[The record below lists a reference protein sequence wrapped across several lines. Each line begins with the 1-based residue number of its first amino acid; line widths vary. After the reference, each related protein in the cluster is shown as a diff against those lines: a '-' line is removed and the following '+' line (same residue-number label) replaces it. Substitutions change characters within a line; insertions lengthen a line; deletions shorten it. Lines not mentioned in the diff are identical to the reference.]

1 MLLQTKLCIAAAAGI
16 LSHCLIFIRNE
27 HHIQAPQLFRF
38 FLLLSLF
45 LFIGE
50 ARLWALSDSGQAAKT
65 SALIVLSYA
74 ASLLTSV
81 AVYRAFFHKL
91 RKFPGPIGARVSKFW
106 HVGKLLGRPNFKV
119 LDELHQQYGDFVR
132 TGESLRPARNQ
143 QSCSYRELL
152 GPNEISVRSP
162 SAMAEING
170 PGSRCTKAPFYD
182 LLLPRTS
189 IITTRNKTLH
199 DQRRRI
205 WDYGFGAKALNQY
218 EPQVD
223 HYTFLLTSA
232 ISQRLGAPMNVTS
245 WFHYFSFDLMGQLSF
260 GKSFNMLATGEQHFA
275 IDLMRDGL
283 TLLGLFTPTPWLARI
298 GFSIPGVASGWKS
311 MFVWSDAQ
319 MRERID
325 REDDGENNDITSWLI
340 NASRENNS
348 LEADR
353 SWLNGDAFG
362 IIIAGSDTTATTLA
376 MLFYHLAL
384 DPCQISRIRSELDQ
398 LDAKPDARALQTL
411 PHLNGAINE
420 TLRLHPPVPS
430 NGLRE
435 SPPEGITIASTFIPG
450 STVLCLPVYS
460 LHRLAS
466 CFERPLE
473 FIPERWYSKPEL
485 VHDKGA
491 FAPFNQGRFGCVGK
505 NLALME
511 VRAVTAALLDRYDL
525 EFAPGMGRGEGV
537 ERDMGDQFTAT
548 PGKLELVFTERV
560 RKSEV

>member
-1 MLLQTKLCIAAAAGI
+1 MLQQTKLCMAAAAGI
-16 LSHCLIFIRNE
+16 LSHTLIFIRNE
-27 HHIQAPQLFRF
+27 HHIQAPQLSRL
-38 FLLLSLF
+38 FLLLSFF

-50 ARLWALSDSGQAAKT
+50 ARIWALRDSCQAAKT
-65 SALIVLSYA
+65 SALIVLSYG
-74 ASLLTSV
+74 ASLITSI
-81 AVYRAFFHKL
+81 AMYRLFFHKL
-91 RKFPGPIGARVSKFW
+91 RKFPGPIKARVSKFW
-106 HVGKLLGRPNFKV
+106 HVGKLLSRPNFKV

-132 TGESLRPARNQ
+132 TG
-143 QSCSYRELL
+143 
-152 GPNEISVRSP
+152 PNEISIRSP
-162 SAMAEING
+162 SAMTEING

-189 IITTRNKTLH
+189 IITTRNKIFH

-205 WDYGFGAKALNQY
+205 WDHGFGTKALNQY

-223 HYTFLLTSA
+223 HYTSLLTSA
-232 ISQRLGAPMNVTS
+232 ISHRLGTPLDVTS

-260 GKSFNMLATGEQHFA
+260 GKSFNMLATGKRHFA
-275 IDLMRDGL
+275 IDLMRDGM

-325 REDDGENNDITSWLI
+325 HQDDGENHDITSWLI

-362 IIIAGSDTTATTLA
+362 IIIAGSDTTATTLV

-384 DPCQISRIRSELDQ
+384 DPSQICKIRSELDQ
-398 LDAKPDARALQTL
+398 LDPNPDARALQTL

-430 NGLRE
+430 AGLRE
-435 SPPEGITIASTFIPG
+435 SPPEGITIASTSIPG

-466 CFERPLE
+466 CFPRPLE
-473 FIPERWYSKPEL
+473 FIPERWYSRPEL
-485 VHDKGA
+485 VRDKGA
-491 FAPFNQGRFGCVGK
+491 FAPFFQGRFGCVGR

-511 VRAVTAALLDRYDL
+511 IRAVTAALLGRFDL
-525 EFAPGMGRGEGV
+525 GFAPGTGRGEEV

-548 PGKLELVFTERV
+548 PGRLELVFTERV
-560 RKSEV
+560 RKSAV

>member
-1 MLLQTKLCIAAAAGI
+1 MT
-16 LSHCLIFIRNE
+16 
-27 HHIQAPQLFRF
+27 
-38 FLLLSLF
+38 
-45 LFIGE
+45 
-50 ARLWALSDSGQAAKT
+50 
-65 SALIVLSYA
+65 
-74 ASLLTSV
+74 
-81 AVYRAFFHKL
+81 
-91 RKFPGPIGARVSKFW
+91 
-106 HVGKLLGRPNFKV
+106 
-119 LDELHQQYGDFVR
+119 
-132 TGESLRPARNQ
+132 
-143 QSCSYRELL
+143 
-152 GPNEISVRSP
+152 
-162 SAMAEING
+162 EING

-189 IITTRNKTLH
+189 IITTRNKTFH

-205 WDYGFGAKALNQY
+205 WDHGFGAKALNQY

-223 HYTFLLTSA
+223 HYTSLLTYA
-232 ISQRLGAPMNVTS
+232 ISQRLGSPLDVTS

-260 GKSFNMLATGEQHFA
+260 GKSFNMLATGKRHFA
-275 IDLMRDGL
+275 IDLMRDGM

-325 REDDGENNDITSWLI
+325 RQGDGENNDITSWLI

-362 IIIAGSDTTATTLA
+362 IIIAGSDTTATTLV

-384 DPCQISRIRSELDQ
+384 DPSQIAKIRSELDQ
-398 LDAKPDARALQTL
+398 LAPNPDARALQTL

-430 NGLRE
+430 AGLRQ
-435 SPPEGITIASTFIPG
+435 SPPEGATVAGTSIPG

-466 CFERPLE
+466 CFPRPLE
-473 FIPERWYSKPEL
+473 FIPERWSSRPEL
-485 VHDKGA
+485 VRDRAA
-491 FAPFNQGRFGCVGK
+491 FAPFFQGRFGCVGR

-511 VRAVTAALLDRYDL
+511 LRAVTAALLGRFDL
-525 EFAPGMGRGEGV
+525 DFAPGTGRGERV
-537 ERDMGDQFTAT
+537 EGDVGDRFTAAV
-548 PGKLELVFTERV
+548 GRLELVFTERV
-560 RKSEV
+560 GKREG